1 MYIVAMD
8 AYNGVFNLRILT
20 MIPVLPTA
28 ISSAVKLPDLGANL
42 SAQAIFQLG
51 RLAASH
57 ENRAWAREKVR
68 QAKTNL
74 NKAVDDELQETGS
87 NSVAIARD
95 QLRDREQ
102 VVVSLERFYKK
113 LRHETVDKFPETI
126 AVMALMLPGSTHGL
140 VPARPKGEPV
150 AAVQNSLNPGLA
162 DVFPSP

>member
-1 MYIVAMD
+1 MV
-8 AYNGVFNLRILT
+8 
-20 MIPVLPTA
+20 PVLPAA
-28 ISSAVKLPDLGANL
+28 ISTAVKLPDLGTNL

-74 NKAVDDELQETGS
+74 ANAINAELQDVGNTAS
-87 NSVAIARD
+87 TAARD

-113 LRHETVDKFPETI
+113 LRHETFDKFPETVP
-126 AVMALMLPGSTHGL
+126 VMEMMLPGSTHGL
-140 VPARPKGEPV
+140 VPARPKQ
-150 AAVQNSLNPGLA
+150 AASLPAPTAAAGGITQESFEAGLTNG
-162 DVFPSP
+162 SPAP

>member
-1 MYIVAMD
+1 MV
-8 AYNGVFNLRILT
+8 
-20 MIPVLPTA
+20 PVLPAA
-28 ISSAVKLPDLGANL
+28 ISTAVKLPDLGTNL

-74 NKAVDDELQETGS
+74 ARAVEEELHS
-87 NSVAIARD
+87 NSSTASTAARD

-113 LRHETVDKFPETI
+113 LRHETFDKYPETV
-126 AVMALMLPGSTHGL
+126 AVMELMLPGSTHGL
-140 VPARPKGEPV
+140 VPARSKQ
-150 AAVQNSLNPGLA
+150 AVSLPAPEAQIGDITQESFEAGLA
-162 DVFPSP
+162 SGSPAP